1 MGFIFSAIL
10 SEKSLPKRGVKIAVG
25 IHILV
30 GIYNL
35 SGFMHPFQPR
45 ILTGNV
51 YFHVNT
57 ACLEKKQADFLASLV
72 QIPQEIRP
80 FLTPAHTTY
89 LRNNGFMT

>member
-1 MGFIFSAIL
+1 VSNAIRKYYDAAGAAR
-10 SEKSLPKRGVKIAVG
+10 ETP
-25 IHILV
+25 
-30 GIYNL
+30 
-35 SGFMHPFQPR
+35 
-45 ILTGNV
+45 GNV

-57 ACLEKKQADFLASLV
+57 ACLKKKQAYFLASLV